1 MAPALDRSRLVLTPV
16 LRVAAVVFGAAVFG
30 AGVAAVFVTENGT
43 GAAALL
49 AIGAA
54 AMALALLG
62 DRVQTVEMGGVSLT
76 IRDLARETYGLAQD
90 AEQRGDEES
99 AAGLRI
105 VAGELEALAR
115 GYRRLRGSM
124 RAGDERTQALE
135 HVVAE
140 ARKLARTDGLEAADV
155 LNWFEEGTPEARIT
169 ALGLMQGN
177 PRLRDFEAA
186 LDAIDDSRSAFEQY
200 HGLRL
205 ANLMVPNLSRSQ
217 AAQLKL
223 ITERA
228 LRSRRVRRD
237 GDRRITGERILAA
250 LDDTASE
257 EPRS

>member
-1 MAPALDRSRLVLTPV
+1 MARGLDRSGLALTPL
-16 LRVAAVVFGAAVFG
+16 LRIVALVFGAAVFG
-30 AGVAAVFVTENGT
+30 AGVAAVFVTDNGT

-54 AMALALLG
+54 AMVASALG
-62 DRVQTVEMGGVSLT
+62 DRVQSVEMGGVSLT
-76 IRDLARETYGLAQD
+76 IRDMARETYGLARD
-90 AEQRGDEES
+90 AEQRGDEAS
-99 AAGLRI
+99 AEGLRA

-124 RAGDERTQALE
+124 RSGDERTRALE
-135 HVVAE
+135 HVMTE
-140 ARKLARTDGLEAADV
+140 ARRLAQADGLEAADV
-155 LNWFEEGTPEARIT
+155 LGWFEAGTPEARIT

-205 ANLMVPNLSRSQ
+205 AESMTPELTGSER
-217 AAQLKL
+217 AQLKL

-228 LRSRRVRRD
+228 LRRRSVRRD
-237 GDRRITGERILAA
+237 SDRLKTGERILEA
-250 LDDTASE
+250 LEDA
-257 EPRS
+257 

>member
-1 MAPALDRSRLVLTPV
+1 MRGFYPMLVLTPV
-16 LRVAAVVFGAAVFG
+16 IRVAAVVFGAAVFG
-30 AGVAAVFVTENGT
+30 AGVAAVFVTDNGT

-54 AMALALLG
+54 AMALAVLG
-62 DRVQTVEMGGVSLT
+62 DRVQRVEMGGVSLT
-76 IRDLARETYGLAQD
+76 IRDLASQTYGLARD

-99 AAGLRI
+99 AAGLRA

-135 HVVAE
+135 HVMTE
-140 ARKLARTDGLEAADV
+140 ARRLAQNDGLEAADV
-155 LNWFEEGTPEARIT
+155 LTWFEEGKPEARIT

-186 LDAIDDSRSAFEQY
+186 LDAIDDPRSAFEQY

-205 ANLMVPNLSRSQ
+205 GELMAPDLERSER
-217 AAQLKL
+217 AQLKL
-223 ITERA
+223 VTERA

-237 GDRRITGERILAA
+237 RDRLRTGERILAA
-250 LDDTASE
+250 LNDV
-257 EPRS
+257 